1 LRFGRHEC
9 WVRHSG
15 FVPEPEPKSRT
26 AMPKETILVVDDER
40 LVRWSLQQKLE
51 QWGYH
56 VSLAEDGATAL
67 GRIQLDNPDLITLDV
82 KLPDMTGIEVLSE
95 LRNRNIQIPV
105 IVITAFGIVDDA
117 VRSLK
122 LGAYDFIEKPINFEK
137 LENAVHNALETRRLR
152 TEVERAQELQR
163 SEFSVDR
170 IVGVSEYTREIRDLV
185 RRIAASEAST
195 ILVLGESG
203 TGKDMIAHT
212 LHYESSRRDRP
223 FYAINCAA
231 IPENLMESELF
242 GHEKG
247 AFTDARTQKKGMFEI
262 ADGGTLFLDEISE
275 MTLGMQ
281 AKLLRVLEG
290 QPFRRIGGIKNLP
303 VDVRVIAASNR
314 NLEAAVRE
322 SAFRKDL
329 YFRLAIIP
337 LHLKPLREHKE
348 DIPALLAHFIEHYNR
363 KFRKNILGPTRE
375 AEELLLRY
383 DWPGNIREL
392 KNAIERV
399 MILADGNRIA
409 AKNLPIRISEGG
421 RTPGGADDGNESGIF
436 TLPAGGVSLYGV
448 ERDLIRQALEQ
459 SRGNKTGAARLL
471 QITRDTLRYK
481 IKKYNL

>member
-1 LRFGRHEC
+1 
-9 WVRHSG
+9 
-15 FVPEPEPKSRT
+15 
-26 AMPKETILVVDDER
+26 MPKETILVVDDER

-56 VSLAEDGATAL
+56 VNLAEDGATAL

-95 LRNRNIQIPV
+95 LRKRNIRIPV

-152 TEVERAQELQR
+152 TEVARTHEIQR

-170 IVGVSEYTREIRDLV
+170 IVGVSEHIRDIRELTKKV
-185 RRIAASEAST
+185 AASEAST
-195 ILVLGESG
+195 ILIQGESG
-203 TGKDMIAHT
+203 TGKDLVAHAI
-212 LHYESSRRDRP
+212 HYESARRELP
-223 FYAINCAA
+223 FFAINCAA

-247 AFTDARTQKKGMFEI
+247 AFTDAHAQKRGMFEI
-262 ADGGTLFLDEISE
+262 ADGGTLFLDEVSE

-290 QPFRRIGGIKNLP
+290 QSFRRVGGVKNIT
-303 VDVRVIAASNR
+303 VDVRVIVASNR
-314 NLEAAVRE
+314 NLESAVRE
-322 SAFRKDL
+322 SKFRQDL

-337 LHLKPLREHKE
+337 MYLKPLREHKE
-348 DIPALLAHFIEHYNR
+348 DIPPLLQHFTQHYNG
-363 KFRKNILGPTRE
+363 KFRKNLQGLTRE
-375 AEELLLRY
+375 AEELLTKY
-383 DWPGNIREL
+383 DWPGNVREL

-399 MILADGNRIA
+399 MILAEGNRIG
-409 AKNLPIRISEGG
+409 AKYLPIRISEGG
-421 RTPGGADDGNESGIF
+421 VMPVPVAYESAPGEIRLPPGG
-436 TLPAGGVSLYGV
+436 LSLYNV
-448 ERDLIRQALEQ
+448 EKELIRQAIER
-459 SRGNKTGAARLL
+459 SKGNKTTAARLL
-471 QITRDTLRYK
+471 RITRDTLRYK
-481 IKKYNL
+481 VKKYKLE